1 MSLSLDGVDLVHADG
16 QRALADIRLRL
27 AAGERVALIGPSG
40 AGKTSLLRVLA
51 SQWQPSA
58 GRVELLGEEP
68 WALSAAA
75 RQRLRARI
83 GLVHQAPP
91 LPPRQRVASAVLAG
105 RLGQWPLWKSLASLV
120 YPLDRAGA
128 HDALQRL
135 DLGDKLFQRCD
146 QLSGGQLQRVGI
158 ARVLY
163 QRAELILADEPVSA
177 MDPVLAGHTLALLNR
192 EAAARGSTLLASL
205 HAVELALQHFP
216 PGDRPARRTHR
227 LRPARRRS
235 RPRRAGR
242 PLRQRT
248 TASRARQPG
257 QRTRRGAHPTMLN
270 AASPPRDPAALPR
283 LLLTLAALLL
293 LWPGLRLSELDIPGL
308 FSGDNARTM
317 GGFLAGFWPPAHDP
331 EFLALLGR
339 ATLETLAIAT
349 AGMAL
354 AWLLAFP
361 AALLATRALSLSAL
375 PRGGL
380 PAWWARALRWPVRG
394 LLILLRSVP
403 EIVWAL
409 LFVRA
414 VGLGPTAGVLA
425 IAITYAGMLGK
436 VYAEIFES
444 VDPRP
449 TRALLLGGGSRLAA
463 FAYGV
468 LPNAAG
474 EMISYTVYRW
484 ECAIRASVVMGFVGA
499 GGLGQQIDLSLRMFA
514 GGEVASILLTFL
526 LLVLLAD
533 LLSRFLRGRLA

>member
-1 MSLSLDGVDLVHADG
+1 M
-16 QRALADIRLRL
+16 
-27 AAGERVALIGPSG
+27 
-40 AGKTSLLRVLA
+40 
-51 SQWQPSA
+51 
-58 GRVELLGEEP
+58 
-68 WALSAAA
+68 
-75 RQRLRARI
+75 
-83 GLVHQAPP
+83 
-91 LPPRQRVASAVLAG
+91 
-105 RLGQWPLWKSLASLV
+105 
-120 YPLDRAGA
+120 
-128 HDALQRL
+128 
-135 DLGDKLFQRCD
+135 
-146 QLSGGQLQRVGI
+146 
-158 ARVLY
+158 
-163 QRAELILADEPVSA
+163 
-177 MDPVLAGHTLALLNR
+177 
-192 EAAARGSTLLASL
+192 
-205 HAVELALQHFP
+205 
-216 PGDRPARRTHR
+216 
-227 LRPARRRS
+227 
-235 RPRRAGR
+235 
-242 PLRQRT
+242 
-248 TASRARQPG
+248 
-257 QRTRRGAHPTMLN
+257 
-270 AASPPRDPAALPR
+270 
-283 LLLTLAALLL
+283 LL

-331 EFLALLGR
+331 EFLAPARPRNPGNPR
-339 ATLETLAIAT
+339 HRHRRH
-349 AGMAL
+349 GL